1 MEGENVCKRKLLE
14 SRLLPGGC
22 APGHSTGRCTCLDA
36 FDRRLLVLGDVRSS
50 RRTKTR
56 SCTTSMLSARQLVPL
71 GILVVAGI
79 AFIGTGGHKY
89 LSFTALAENRD
100 WLCSLVER
108 WGVIAALLYIAV
120 YCLLVA
126 LSVPGAVVL
135 TIAGG
140 FLFGIWLGA
149 LCAVIGA
156 TLGATAIFL
165 AARAGLGGLAQHAG
179 RFVGKLE
186 AGFRADAFNYLLV
199 LRLVPVFPFWLVN
212 LVPALVG
219 VRLPTYVLAT
229 FLGIIPGTFV
239 YASLGNGVG
248 NVVGEPDLAILFKP
262 SLFLPIVGLALLA
275 LVPVG
280 YKHWR
285 SKKPA

>member
-1 MEGENVCKRKLLE
+1 MADDTSTRRLVSAR
-14 SRLLPGGC
+14 RLLPLG
-22 APGHSTGRCTCLDA
+22 
-36 FDRRLLVLGDVRSS
+36 LLVAAWIVF
-50 RRTKTR
+50 
-56 SCTTSMLSARQLVPL
+56 ML
-71 GILVVAGI
+71 AG
-79 AFIGTGGHKY
+79 GYRY
-89 LSFTALAENRD
+89 LTFSALARNRD
-100 WLCSLVER
+100 WLCGLVQQWGSL
-108 WGVIAALLYIAV
+108 AALAYIAV
-120 YCLLVA
+120 YAALVA
-126 LSVPGAVVL
+126 LSVPGAAIL

-140 FLFGIWLGA
+140 FLFGAWVGG
-149 LCAVIGA
+149 LCAVIGG

-165 AARAGLGGLAQHAG
+165 AARAGFGGLAQRAG

-199 LRLVPVFPFWLVN
+199 LRLVPIFPFWLVN

-239 YASLGNGVG
+239 FASLGNGLGSLVE
-248 NVVGEPDLAILFKP
+248 EPDLAIIFKP

-285 SKKPA
+285 SKRPA

>member
-1 MEGENVCKRKLLE
+1 MADDSPRRLF
-14 SRLLPGGC
+14 SARRLLPLGVLVAAWIVFMLAGGY
-22 APGHSTGRCTCLDA
+22 R
-36 FDRRLLVLGDVRSS
+36 
-50 RRTKTR
+50 
-56 SCTTSMLSARQLVPL
+56 
-71 GILVVAGI
+71 
-79 AFIGTGGHKY
+79 Y
-89 LSFTALAENRD
+89 LSFSALAQNRD
-100 WLCSLVER
+100 WLCGLVQQ
-108 WGVIAALLYIAV
+108 WGILAAFVYIAL
-120 YCLLVA
+120 YATLVA
-126 LSVPGAVVL
+126 LSVPGAAIL

-140 FLFGIWLGA
+140 FLFGTWVGG

-165 AARAGLGGLAQHAG
+165 AARAGLAHRAG

-199 LRLVPVFPFWLVN
+199 LRLVPIFPFWLIN

-219 VRLPTYVLAT
+219 VRLPTYMLAT
-229 FLGIIPGTFV
+229 FLGIVPGTFV
-239 YASLGNGVG
+239 YASLGNGLGSLVE
-248 NVVGEPDLAILFKP
+248 EPDLAIIFKP

-285 SKKPA
+285 GKKLA